1 MIVLGI
7 TGPTGAGK
15 TTALEV
21 LAELGFEIVDCDALY
36 YQLLRADESLRRALE
51 EAFGPV
57 FLPDGSLDRRA
68 VAKRVFGD
76 PAELAKLNSIVFPAV
91 SGAVEQKIRECSQ
104 KGLAIDA
111 INLVESGMG
120 KLCRATVAVTAAPAI
135 RLKRIMSRDG
145 LTGEQARARIAA
157 QKSEDWY
164 REHCTFLLENQEEN
178 WDACQKLMRSF
189 FQNLLELLQKESMKM
204 EAKEWKKT
212 LLTEKKNGYDR
223 MPAQEREAMDRYCE
237 GYKAFL
243 DAGKTER
250 ECVRE
255 GIRLAEEKGFRPY
268 HRGMEL
274 KTGDRV
280 YLDNR
285 GKMLLL
291 ADRKSVV

>member
-36 YQLLRADESLRRALE
+36 YQLLRTDEFLRRALE

-76 PAELAKLNSIVFPAV
+76 PSELAKLNSIVFPAV

-145 LTGEQARARIAA
+145 LTGEQARG
-157 QKSEDWY
+157 KSG
-164 REHCTFLLENQEEN
+164 RELGRLPGA
-178 WDACQKLMRSF
+178 D
-189 FQNLLELLQKESMKM
+189 
-204 EAKEWKKT
+204 
-212 LLTEKKNGYDR
+212 
-223 MPAQEREAMDRYCE
+223 
-237 GYKAFL
+237 AFL
-243 DAGKTER
+243 FPKSIGAITEGEHENGSKR
-250 ECVRE
+250 VEEDPSHRKE
-255 GIRLAEEKGFRPY
+255 ERL
-268 HRGMEL
+268 
-274 KTGDRV
+274 
-280 YLDNR
+280 
-285 GKMLLL
+285 
-291 ADRKSVV
+291 